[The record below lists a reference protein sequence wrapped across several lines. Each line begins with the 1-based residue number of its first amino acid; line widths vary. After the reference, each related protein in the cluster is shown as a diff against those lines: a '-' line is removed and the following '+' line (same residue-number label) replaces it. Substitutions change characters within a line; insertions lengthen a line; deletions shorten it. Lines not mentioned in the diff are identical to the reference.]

1 MSGALAFASHG
12 EGAFDDALGFGGEIK
27 TIEFVFGGP
36 RNIGDIASRLRVP
49 AEKFAKIIQDHEMI
63 SRRLVGKAQDFLI
76 NLNQF
81 EGADLDASFLH
92 KLALKGLRDCFAK
105 FEYSAGNGPAALE
118 RRLGAANQEHTRAGN
133 DDSADGDYG
142 TLGIFPVFRQTRT
155 PRSRIA

>member
-1 MSGALAFASHG
+1 MAFARHG

-36 RNIGDIASRLRVP
+36 RNIRNIASCLSVP
-49 AEKFAKIIQDHEMI
+49 AEKFAKIIQNHEMI
-63 SRRLVGKAQDFLI
+63 LRRLVGKAQDFLI

-81 EGADLDASFLH
+81 ERADLDASFFH
-92 KLALKGLRDCFAK
+92 KLALNGLCDCFAE
-105 FEYSAGNGPAALE
+105 FEYSAGNGPAALK
-118 RRLGAANQEHTRAGN
+118 RRLSAADEEHARAGN

-142 TLGIFPVFRQTRT
+142 TLGILPVFRQTRT